1 MADRL
6 PAPYSGWSEKWEDV
20 VTEIETRTIR
30 KVMWRLMP
38 ILFICYF
45 VAYLDRVNVGFAKLQ
60 MNSALGMSEAAYGFG
75 AGLFFIAYFLLEVPS
90 NLALARFGAR
100 LWIARI
106 MFSWGLI
113 SALFAFIRP
122 ISTATGVSPEWVFFI
137 LRFLLGIAEAGFF
150 PGIIFFLTLWF
161 PSIYR
166 ARVVSLFM
174 LAIPFSSI
182 VGAPLSG
189 ALLNVTGAS
198 LDGWQWLFIIEAIPS
213 VLMAVAVVVYL
224 TDRPEQATWLQPDEK
239 AWLTTRIN
247 GETSKKQAVEHLS
260 IGKAMT
266 DPRVM
271 LCAFMYFCLNAAS
284 YGVAFFLPTIVKG
297 FGVSNYQT
305 GLLAALPFV
314 FGAVGMVLLGRS
326 SDRTLKR
333 REHVFV
339 AMVLACVGLVGAGL
353 STSPA
358 MVLGMLCLSQIG
370 VSAMPPLFWPIP
382 GAFLTGT
389 SAAAGIATINSIGNL
404 SGFVGPYV
412 MGYLKDT
419 TGTFTIGLILLGV
432 TALVGGVATMM
443 MRVNPKLEQAD
454 PAEAVAA
461 R

>member
-1 MADRL
+1 
-6 PAPYSGWSEKWEDV
+6 
-20 VTEIETRTIR
+20 
-30 KVMWRLMP
+30 MWRLMP
-38 ILFICYF
+38 FLFVCYF

-60 MNSALGMSEAAYGFG
+60 MNAALGMSEAAYGFG

-106 MFSWGLI
+106 MFSWGII
-113 SALFAFIRP
+113 SALFAFIQP
-122 ISTATGVSPEWVFFI
+122 IAGFTGLSSETVFFV

-161 PSIYR
+161 PSVYR

-213 VLMAVAVVVYL
+213 ILMAVAVVVYL
-224 TDRPEQATWLQPDEK
+224 TDRPDQATWLQPDEK
-239 AWLTTRIN
+239 AWLTARID
-247 GETSKKQAVEHLS
+247 GETSQKQAVEHLT

-266 DPRVM
+266 DARVM

-297 FGVSNYQT
+297 FGASNFET

-333 REHVFV
+333 REHVFA

-353 STSPA
+353 SSAPA
-358 MVLGMLCLSQIG
+358 MILGLLCLSQIG

-382 GAFLTGT
+382 GAFLTGA

-404 SGFVGPYV
+404 SGFFGPYV
-412 MGYLKDT
+412 MGYLKDA
-419 TGTFTIGLILLGV
+419 TGSFTIGLILLGL
-432 TALVGGVATMM
+432 TALAGGIAGLTL
-443 MRVNPKLEQAD
+443 RINPKLEQAG
-454 PAEAVAA
+454 AVKAVAA
-461 R
+461 H